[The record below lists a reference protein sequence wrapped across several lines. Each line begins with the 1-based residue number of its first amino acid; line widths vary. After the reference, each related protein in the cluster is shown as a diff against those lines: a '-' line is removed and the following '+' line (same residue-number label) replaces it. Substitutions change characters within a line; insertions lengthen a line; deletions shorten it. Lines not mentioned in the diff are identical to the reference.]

1 MKRAAQAAAILGLL
15 AAAVAAVQAPGAA
28 GLAWMSVTG
37 RSPSCPWENALGAA
51 VHARMLEETKDRIV
65 AGMRRTDE
73 DAEGYERW
81 LTPDGPVWLPE
92 GNEFLIAFNL
102 AEQELDIYEAGEVR
116 VRPGDVVLD
125 CGANVGLFTR
135 KALARGARLVVAV
148 EPAPQNLE
156 CLRRNL
162 AEEIEAGRVIVYPK
176 GVWDSDDVLTL
187 HVDPANT
194 AAASF
199 VMGSDGGPGVVR
211 VPLTTID
218 RLVEELNLP
227 RVDYI
232 KMDIEGA
239 ETRALRGA
247 AETLKRW
254 RPRLA
259 VSAYHLPDDPRS
271 IPAAVRAADPGYRL
285 RCGAC
290 ERAGSLVRPKV
301 LLFW

>member
-1 MKRAAQAAAILGLL
+1 MIQVVAISGLL
-15 AAAVAAVQAPGAA
+15 AAAFVALQAPGGA
-28 GLAWMSVTG
+28 GLAWLSVTG
-37 RSPSCPWENALGAA
+37 GSPYCPWGNALGAA
-51 VHARMLEETKDRIV
+51 VHAHMLEEAKDRIV
-65 AGMRRTDE
+65 AGMRRTGKDT
-73 DAEGYERW
+73 EGSELW
-81 LTPDGPVWLPE
+81 STPDGLVWLPT

-102 AEQELDIYEAGEVR
+102 AEQELDIYEVGAVR

-135 KALARGARLVVAV
+135 KALARGARLVVAI
-148 EPAPQNLE
+148 EPAPQNLR

-162 AEEIEAGRVIVYPK
+162 AREIEQGRVIVYPK
-176 GVWDSDDVLTL
+176 GVWDREDMLTL
-187 HVDPANT
+187 RINPANT

-199 VMGSDGGPGVVR
+199 VMGANGWESITR

-239 ETRALRGA
+239 ETRALHGA
-247 AETLKRW
+247 AGTLKRW

-259 VSAYHLPDDPRS
+259 ISAYHLPDDPRT
-271 IPAAVRAADPGYRL
+271 IPAAVHSAQPDYRM

-290 ERAGSLVRPKV
+290 EHVDSLIRPKV